1 MSQEKVIW
9 VVNYN
14 QLADFL
20 QQATA
25 VNATAVA
32 IRTDNDLRRAIPAA
46 HQAGLKVYGWRWPS
60 SLHDPAMNEAAKVKA
75 LFDQGLDG
83 YFADPEMSDQ
93 DNINWD
99 KNGLADLA
107 DAFCSAIAGAAQGKP
122 FGVTSHYLA
131 KRAEPRLPWAA
142 FFKYATVLLPQ
153 AYWRSTE
160 GVIGH
165 GIPADNYAVS
175 IAAWTAAG
183 GDSAK
188 IVPMAGELGVSTAA
202 EITQYVKAA
211 AQAPAL
217 HFYAYGP
224 KIRADVWA
232 AVANA

>member
-14 QLADFL
+14 RLEDFL
-20 QQATA
+20 QQCVAVGATS
-25 VNATAVA
+25 VA
-32 IRTDNDLRRAIPAA
+32 IRTDNDLRKAIPIA
-46 HQAGLKVYGWRWPS
+46 HQAQLKVYGWRWPS

-83 YFADPEMSDQ
+83 YFVDPEMSEQ
-93 DNINWD
+93 DNIDWD
-99 KNGLADLA
+99 RNGLADLA
-107 DAFCSAIAGAAQGKP
+107 EEFCSTIARAANGKP

-131 KRAEPRLPWAA
+131 RRAEPKLPWAS

-165 GIPADNYAVS
+165 GIPADNYAVA

-183 GDSAK
+183 GDPAR

-202 EITQYVKAA
+202 EIAQYVKAA
-211 AQAPAL
+211 GTAAAL
-217 HFYAYGP
+217 HFYAYEP

-232 AVANA
+232 AVAKA

>member
-14 QLADFL
+14 RVEDFIR
-20 QQATA
+20 QCVAVGATS
-25 VNATAVA
+25 VA
-32 IRTDNDLRRAIPAA
+32 IRTDNDLRKAIPLG
-46 HQAGLKVYGWRWPS
+46 HQANLKVYGWRWPS

-83 YFADPEMSDQ
+83 YFVDPEMSQ
-93 DNINWD
+93 QASINWD
-99 KNGLADLA
+99 QSGLAGLA
-107 DAFCSAIAGAAQGKP
+107 EAFCSTISAAAHGRP

-131 KRAEPRLPWAA
+131 KRVEPNLPWAS

-183 GDSAK
+183 GDPRK

-202 EITQYVKAA
+202 EIAQYVQAAKA
-211 AQAPAL
+211 APAL

-224 KIRADVWA
+224 EVRPEVWA